1 MPYRG
6 VSAGRRAWRA
16 LPGFGRDRDIRILVL
31 GAAAGADRVVD
42 LRHASAAGTCAAEL
56 VALEAEGDRGE
67 QSEEGH
73 DPRDEEPE
81 EERAALDLAD
91 EPTGEAEAHG
101 AAPAGAP
108 TSGRTRGR

>member
-16 LPGFGRDRDIRILVL
+16 LPGFGRDRDIRILEL

-73 DPRDEEPE
+73 DPRHEEPA
-81 EERAALDLAD
+81 EERAALAHANDAA
-91 EPTGEAEAHG
+91 GEAKAH
-101 AAPAGAP
+101 
-108 TSGRTRGR
+108 R